1 MTIVNS
7 QHPKNAL
14 SKQIKKKD
22 LYELNPNRKESV
34 LENKSCQKKLILLSS
49 IE

>member
-1 MTIVNS
+1 MTIVNL
-7 QHPKNAL
+7 QHPK
-14 SKQIKKKD
+14 KRIQQIKKKD
-22 LYELNPNRKESV
+22 LYELNPKKKESV